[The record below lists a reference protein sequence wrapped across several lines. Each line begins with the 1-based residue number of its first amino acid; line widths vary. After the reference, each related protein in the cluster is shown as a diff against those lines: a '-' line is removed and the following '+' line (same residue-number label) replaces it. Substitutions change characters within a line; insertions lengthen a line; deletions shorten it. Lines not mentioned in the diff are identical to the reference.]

1 MSPRVAPP
9 ESHGGRVE
17 RALYFRCRRGE
28 AAALATLAYRLMDRL
43 YTAASFVAPDEA
55 SATTAVVLAW
65 EDTLALLTRHHVGG
79 GLRGRALGRLG
90 QRLLD
95 YGDRDAVRR
104 ALQNAAHEDEEALL
118 PIPDETVKPL
128 VDLAQ
133 RYAPGIATAWQERQA
148 LRQRVLQSVGAAGL
162 LVLLYGGW
170 LFVGPAVTGQEL
182 HLTCLQQR
190 IVRRELIESLRDFAA
205 TLPDPQGADR
215 ARARTLQQA
224 SLALEE
230 IVNASGRQS
239 LRYLSQRLEREDL
252 PVQVAEIATEYEGVP
267 RQELMQTQLVLEEVQ
282 GL

>member
-1 MSPRVAPP
+1 
-9 ESHGGRVE
+9 VE

-79 GLRGRALGRLG
+79 GLQGRALGRLG

-133 RYAPGIATAWQERQA
+133 RYAPAIATAWQERQA
-148 LRQRVLQSVGAAGL
+148 LRRRVLQSVSAAGL

-205 TLPDPQGADR
+205 TLPDPQGADC

-239 LRYLSQRLEREDL
+239 LRYLSRRLEREDL
-252 PVQVAEIATEYEGVP
+252 PVQVAEIATEYEGAP